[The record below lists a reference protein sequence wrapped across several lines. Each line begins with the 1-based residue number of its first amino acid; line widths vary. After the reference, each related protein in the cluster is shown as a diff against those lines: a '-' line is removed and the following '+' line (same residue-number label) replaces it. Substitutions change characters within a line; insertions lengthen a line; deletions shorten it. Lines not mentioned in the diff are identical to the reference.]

1 MKDDYLWDKSGTP
14 DPEIEQLE
22 QLLGN
27 LRYRRPAHE
36 LPLPKQAPVSQR
48 RRFAPA
54 LAIAA
59 AAVFMLVAAGG
70 WFVLG
75 TGTQKEAAG
84 VAAVNIEVGSAI
96 DWLNPDSFI
105 IAGEANKEV
114 PITPERMIVVN
125 GLQRSG
131 GSPRAATLRHRAA
144 QENQLAKKSNRLE
157 VSDEEGVAARD
168 QLIKALHL
176 ASSKL
181 NQVQKK
187 VQDNKTLGPN
197 S

>member
-27 LRYRRPAHE
+27 LRYRRPAHK
-36 LPLPKQAPVSQR
+36 LPLPKQVPVVNQR

-59 AAVFMLVAAGG
+59 AVAFMLVAAGV
-70 WFVLG
+70 WFTLG

-84 VAAVNIEVGSAI
+84 VAAVNFEVGSAV

-105 IAGEANKEV
+105 IAGGAKEA
-114 PITPERMIVVN
+114 PITPEHIVVN
-125 GLQRSG
+125 APQRSG
-131 GSPRAATLRHRAA
+131 VSLRAATLSRRAA
-144 QENQLAKKSNRLE
+144 SENQLAKKSNRLE
-157 VSDEEGVAARD
+157 VSNEEGVAARD